1 MPCCRY
7 VVDPADDRVLYLTT
21 TDKMLDNIRRRTASG
36 LKPILC
42 IDTTHRL
49 VQEGH
54 SVFVCGTRDIGQAF
68 HPIANGVLS
77 NEKTAS
83 QVTVLEMLMSAYRAH
98 RSRRRLA
105 QLDQLEKQSWFA
117 PDPRRR

>member
-1 MPCCRY
+1 
-7 VVDPADDRVLYLTT
+7 VLYLTT
-21 TDKMLDNIRRRTASG
+21 TDKMLDNIRRRTVSG

-54 SVFVCGTRDIGQAF
+54 SVFVCGTRDIGQLF

-77 NEKTAS
+77 NETADV
-83 QVTVLEMLMSAYRAH
+83 QVKVLEMLMDAYLAH
-98 RSRRRLA
+98 GSRYRLT
-105 QLDQLEKQSWFA
+105 QLDQLDGRCWFT
-117 PDPRRR
+117 PVLR

>member
-1 MPCCRY
+1 M
-7 VVDPADDRVLYLTT
+7 DPVTDHVLYLTT
-21 TDKMLDNIRRRTASG
+21 TDKMLDNIRRRTVSG

-54 SVFVCGTRDIGQAF
+54 SVFVCGTRDIGQTF

-77 NEKTAS
+77 NETTSS
-83 QVTVLEMLMSAYRAH
+83 QVAALEMLMDAYRSH
-98 RSRRRLA
+98 RSRYRRA
-105 QLDQLEKQSWFA
+105 QLEKREKQTWFVSE
-117 PDPRRR
+117 

>member
-1 MPCCRY
+1 M
-7 VVDPADDRVLYLTT
+7 DSATDRVLYLTT
-21 TDKMLDNIRRRTASG
+21 TDKMLDNIRRRTVSG

-54 SVFVCGTRDIGQAF
+54 IVFVCGTRDIGQAF

-77 NEKTAS
+77 DETTDV
-83 QVTVLEMLMSAYRAH
+83 QVAVLQMLMNAYRAH
-98 RSRRRLA
+98 QSRSWRA
-105 QLDQLEKQSWFA
+105 QVDQLEKLS
-117 PDPRRR
+117 

>member
-1 MPCCRY
+1 MPCCRFK
-7 VVDPADDRVLYLTT
+7 VDPANDHVLYLTT
-21 TDKMLDNIRRRTASG
+21 TDKMLDNIRRRTVSG
-36 LKPILC
+36 LKPVLC

-54 SVFVCGTRDIGQAF
+54 SVFVCGTRDISQTF

-77 NEKTAS
+77 DETTDS
-83 QVTVLEMLMSAYRAH
+83 QVAVLEMLMNAYRAH

-105 QLDQLEKQSWFA
+105 QLDQLEKQRWFV
-117 PDPRRR
+117 PERR

>member
-7 VVDPADDRVLYLTT
+7 EVDAATDHVLYLTT
-21 TDKMLDNIRRRTASG
+21 TDKMLGNITRRTVSG

-54 SVFVCGTRDIGQAF
+54 SVFVCGTRDIGQTF

-77 NEKTAS
+77 NETTKS
-83 QVTVLEMLMSAYRAH
+83 QVAALEMLMNAYRAH
-98 RSRRRLA
+98 QSRCRRA
-105 QLDQLEKQSWFA
+105 QLDQLDKQSWFV
-117 PDPRRR
+117 PEERC